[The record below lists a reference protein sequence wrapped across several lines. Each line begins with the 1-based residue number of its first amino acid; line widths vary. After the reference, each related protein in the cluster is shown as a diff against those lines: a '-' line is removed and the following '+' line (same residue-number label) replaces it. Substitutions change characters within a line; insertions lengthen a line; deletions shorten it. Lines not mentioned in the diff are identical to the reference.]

1 MAGQTVKGQLLT
13 RVRLRPG
20 FVALVRVQRISNVVV
35 KNRVELEAI
44 FECVRE
50 NVKGLVGFY
59 RLVGKTGKTR
69 LPLTDSLLFFFGQC
83 IVVFLE
89 FYEGFGWILRA

>member
-1 MAGQTVKGQLLT
+1 
-13 RVRLRPG
+13 
-20 FVALVRVQRISNVVV
+20 
-35 KNRVELEAI
+35 
-44 FECVRE
+44 VRE

-83 IVVFLE
+83 IVVFL
-89 FYEGFGWILRA
+89 